1 MRRTT
6 RWAFAVGGLGM
17 VACSDVE
24 NPGADGISENE
35 LITEVVVTATPQGG
49 GAEVVARW
57 TDPEGDGSPVIDTMA
72 LAAGETYAVSLAFF
86 NGLEDPPEDISAE
99 IAQEDDEHQIFWT
112 GPGVESPATG
122 ANPSA
127 LVSQAYADADAGG
140 LPVGLG
146 NTVVVLGSGTSEV
159 VITLRHL
166 PPESGNPTK
175 VAELAETVAADGF
188 SAIGGDTD
196 VAVTFPLTVP

>member
-1 MRRTT
+1 M
-6 RWAFAVGGLGM
+6 
-17 VACSDVE
+17 ACSDVE
-24 NPGADGISENE
+24 NPGSSGVNENE
-35 LITEVVVTATPQGG
+35 LITEVVLTASPQTG
-49 GAEVVARW
+49 GADVVARW
-57 TDPEGDGSPVIDTMA
+57 ADPEGDGAPTIDP
-72 LAAGETYAVSLAFF
+72 LSLDAGETYAVSVAFF

-122 ANPSA
+122 PNPAA

-140 LPVGLG
+140 LPVGLDS
-146 NTVVVLGSGTSEV
+146 TVVVLGAGVSEV

-175 VAELAETVAADGF
+175 VAGLAETVAAEGF
-188 SAIGGDTD
+188 AAIGGDTD
-196 VAVTFPLTVP
+196 AEVTFPLTVP